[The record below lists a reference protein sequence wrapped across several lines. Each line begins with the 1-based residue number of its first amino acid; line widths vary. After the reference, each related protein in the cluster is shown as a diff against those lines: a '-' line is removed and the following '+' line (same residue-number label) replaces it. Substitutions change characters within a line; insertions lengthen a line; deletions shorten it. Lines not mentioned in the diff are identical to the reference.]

1 MRFLAIVQ
9 TLLICS
15 TVGSS
20 STEDAPPP
28 PPHHHQ
34 TIFYDESADE
44 LPILG
49 QQSVLRTKVAKKSNV
64 NASASVGDGAYYFVA
79 HSNHDPRKPI
89 LKNRIDVPERT
100 KKRVKIKGE
109 TRPKVEDSGSTKE
122 AAPSVLRI
130 GNGRDKKSME
140 KDKDKKGKGKGKG
153 KEVDCKGGETIS
165 PYPTSS
171 PTASASPAPTESAFP
186 SALQRG
192 KSGMGGMGGMAG
204 MGGKGGMG
212 ERGKG
217 MGGQEPK
224 GKGMGKGMSGK
235 SKKECIPTPSANPLS
250 TYLPSD
256 LPSMFGPGSTQPS
269 GLNPRPTPVPVP
281 PVVSPII
288 SPPVLVVPTPVVISP
303 PVNVPIGPDAVT
315 EAPTVFGDTNAPSLE
330 QTAPGTELP
339 TSLGSGTLAPSL
351 AIMTESPTPAATIST
366 TTQAPAVMTAT
377 PSPMAP
383 VAGNVVPATPFSVTY
398 TTNSGATPVQL
409 EEAAAITLDYLETY
423 IISQFDLST
432 ATVLD
437 DFMGMLTGSNAGT
450 STALF
455 DASAIFSEASTFLPS
470 TVDVDAL
477 MQAAFSPPLVI
488 GLLTALATELSPS
501 NPLSGTT
508 EVTYSRS
515 RRRGKRRRLWS
526 SSSRA

>member
-1 MRFLAIVQ
+1 MRFPAIVQ
-9 TLLICS
+9 TLLICC
-15 TVGSS
+15 TVGRS
-20 STEDAPPP
+20 STEDATPPP
-28 PPHHHQ
+28 PHHQ
-34 TIFYDESADE
+34 TIFYDEKAEE

-49 QQSVLRTKVAKKSNV
+49 QQNVLRTKVAKKSNV

-89 LKNRIDVPERT
+89 LKNRVDVPERT

-140 KDKDKKGKGKGKG
+140 KDKDRKGKGKGKG
-153 KEVDCKGGETIS
+153 KEVGCEGGETIS
-165 PYPTSS
+165 PFPTSS
-171 PTASASPAPTESAFP
+171 PTASAFPALTESAFP
-186 SALQRG
+186 SASKRG
-192 KSGMGGMGGMAG
+192 KGGMGGMGG

-212 ERGKG
+212 EGGKGMGGKG
-217 MGGQEPK
+217 MGGQEPN

-235 SKKECIPTPSANPLS
+235 SKKECIPTPSASPLS

-256 LPSMFGPGSTQPS
+256 LPSMFGSGSTQPS
-269 GLNPRPTPVPVP
+269 GLNPRPTTVPVP

-288 SPPVLVVPTPVVISP
+288 SPTPVVISP

-351 AIMTESPTPAATIST
+351 AITTESPTPAATIST

-383 VAGNVVPATPFSVTY
+383 VAGNVVPATPFSITY
-398 TTNSGATPVQL
+398 TTDSGATPVQL
-409 EEAAAITLDYLETY
+409 EEAAAVTLDYLETY

-450 STALF
+450 STASF